1 MPTSEPPLDVRATP
15 VQQRGLERV
24 DKLLDSAARIIDT
37 AGIAGLTTSAVAE
50 DSGSSVG
57 VVYRYFPNVDA
68 LLAALA
74 DRNRQRFMVEL
85 GERIEQGAAPTWYD
99 FVRVCIE
106 TFADFARKEPAFS
119 TLRFGDVI
127 ALRYAHRQ
135 AATND
140 TLANYLG
147 MFLHERYGFELTE
160 DLHFAT
166 ELAMECADAITRRS
180 FFTSPDGEPRFTQAA
195 VRIITT
201 ILYRYSPGGQPIV
214 IPGID

>member
-1 MPTSEPPLDVRATP
+1 MPTSEPLDIRATP

-24 DKLLDSAARIIDT
+24 DKLLDSAARIIDS

-68 LLAALA
+68 LLSALA
-74 DRNRQRFMVEL
+74 DRNRQRFME
-85 GERIEQGAAPTWYD
+85 EIARRIDDGLAPDWYA
-99 FVRVCIE
+99 FVRLSIE
-106 TFADFARKEPAFS
+106 TFADFAREEPAFS

-127 ALRYAHRQ
+127 ALRYPHRQ

-140 TLANYLG
+140 TLAKYLDA
-147 MFLHERYGFELTE
+147 FLHERYGFELTE

-166 ELAMECADAITRRS
+166 EIAMECADAITRRS
-180 FFTSPDGEPRFTQAA
+180 FFTSPDGEPRFTEAA
-195 VRIITT
+195 VRVITT
-201 ILYRYSPGGQPIV
+201 ILYRCSPGGSPIV
-214 IPGID
+214 IPGLD

>member
-1 MPTSEPPLDVRATP
+1 MPTSEPLDIRATP

-24 DKLLDSAARIIDT
+24 DKLLDSAARIID
-37 AGIAGLTTSAVAE
+37 AQGIAGLTTSAVAE

-68 LLAALA
+68 LLTALA
-74 DRNRQRFMVEL
+74 ERNRNRFMSEL
-85 GERIEQGAAPTWYD
+85 ANRIEQGAAPSWYD
-99 FVRVCIE
+99 FVRLCIV
-106 TFADFARKEPAFS
+106 TFADFAREEPAFS

-135 AATND
+135 ADTND
-140 TLANYLG
+140 ELAKYLDA
-147 MFLHERYGFELTE
+147 FLHARYGFELTE

-180 FFTSPDGEPRFTQAA
+180 FFTSTDGEPRFTEAA
-195 VRIITT
+195 VRIITA
-201 ILYRYSPGGQPIV
+201 ILYPHSPGGQPIAV
-214 IPGID
+214 PGLR